1 VNNMTD
7 LEKLEKLEQMI
18 DEENYP
24 YFDDE
29 YLQARIEQIDKEED
43 ITLKS
48 IARDLCLIK
57 AGIEEMKLGDIT
69 IPSPRNHFLM
79 LASKYR
85 SNRTGVTVRA
95 DEY

>member
-1 VNNMTD
+1 M
-7 LEKLEKLEQMI
+7 LERLKIMI

-24 YFDDE
+24 YFTDE
-29 YLQARIEQIDKEED
+29 YLRMRIGEIGVEYGR
-43 ITLKS
+43 TLKGL
-48 IARDLCLIK
+48 ARELCVVK
-57 AGIEEMKLGDIT
+57 AGIEEIKLGDIT

-85 SNRTGVTVRA
+85 SNMTGVTVRA

>member
-7 LEKLEKLEQMI
+7 LEKLKQMI

-24 YFDDE
+24 YFTDE
-29 YLQARIEQIDKEED
+29 YLQTRLGEIGIEYGVTLENLARE
-43 ITLKS
+43 
-48 IARDLCLIK
+48 LCIQK
-57 AGIEEMKLGDIT
+57 AGIEELKLGDIT

-85 SNRTGVTVRA
+85 PNMTGVTVRA

>member
-1 VNNMTD
+1 MTD
-7 LEKLEKLEQMI
+7 LEKLKQMI

-29 YLQARIEQIDKEED
+29 YLQSRIDQIGVEG
-43 ITLKS
+43 ITLES

-57 AGIEEMKLGDIT
+57 AGIEELKLGDIT

-85 SNRTGVTVRA
+85 SNMTGVTVRA
-95 DEY
+95 DGS

>member
-1 VNNMTD
+1 MTD
-7 LEKLEKLEQMI
+7 LEKLKQMI

-24 YFDDE
+24 YFGDE
-29 YLQARIEQIDKEED
+29 YLQARIDQIGVEYG
-43 ITLKS
+43 ITLES

-57 AGIEEMKLGDIT
+57 AGIEEIKLGDIT
-69 IPSPRNHFLM
+69 IPSPRKHFLM

-85 SNRTGVTVRA
+85 ANQTGTVVRA

>member
-1 VNNMTD
+1 MD
-7 LEKLEKLEQMI
+7 KLEKLKEMI

-29 YLQARIEQIDKEED
+29 YLQARIDQIGQVEG
-43 ITLKS
+43 ITLES

-57 AGIEEMKLGDIT
+57 AGIEEIKLGDIT
-69 IPSPRNHFLM
+69 IPSPRKHFLM
-79 LASKYR
+79 LANKHR
-85 SNRTGVTVRA
+85 ANMTGVTVRV

>member
-1 VNNMTD
+1 MTD
-7 LEKLEKLEQMI
+7 LEKLKQMI

-29 YLQARIEQIDKEED
+29 YLLARLEQIEKEEG
-43 ITLKS
+43 ITLES

-57 AGIEEMKLGDIT
+57 AGIEEIKLGDIT
-69 IPSPRNHFLM
+69 IPSPRKHFLM

-85 SNRTGVTVRA
+85 ANQTGTVVRA

>member
-1 VNNMTD
+1 MNIYKD
-7 LEKLEKLEQMI
+7 FIKLKQMI

-29 YLQARIEQIDKEED
+29 YLFARLEQIDKEEG
-43 ITLKS
+43 ITLES

-57 AGIEEMKLGDIT
+57 AGIEEIKLGDIT
-69 IPSPRNHFLM
+69 IPSPRKHFLM
-79 LASKYR
+79 LASEYR
-85 SNRTGVTVRA
+85 SNMTGVTVRA

>member
-1 VNNMTD
+1 MDD
-7 LEKLEKLEQMI
+7 LAKLKEMI

-29 YLQARIEQIDKEED
+29 YLQSRIDQIGQVEG
-43 ITLKS
+43 ITLES

-57 AGIEEMKLGDIT
+57 AGIEEIKLGDIT
-69 IPSPRNHFLM
+69 IPSPRKYFLM

-85 SNRTGVTVRA
+85 PNTTGVTVRA

>member
-1 VNNMTD
+1 MTD
-7 LEKLEKLEQMI
+7 LEKLKQMI
-18 DEENYP
+18 DEEDYP
-24 YFDDE
+24 YFGDK
-29 YLQARIEQIDKEED
+29 YLQARIEQIGQVEG
-43 ITLKS
+43 ITLES

-57 AGIEEMKLGDIT
+57 AGIEEIKLGDIT

-85 SNRTGVTVRA
+85 SNMTGVTVRA

>member
-1 VNNMTD
+1 MTD
-7 LEKLEKLEQMI
+7 LEKLKQMI

-29 YLQARIEQIDKEED
+29 YLQARIEQIDKEEG
-43 ITLKS
+43 ITLES

-57 AGIEEMKLGDIT
+57 AGIEEIKLGDIT
-69 IPSPRNHFLM
+69 IPSPRKHFLM

-85 SNRTGVTVRA
+85 SNMTGATVRA